1 MKTNKTGRSLILG
14 ALLTMLLVPQAFA
27 AGVMPIDLQTAI
39 DKAFATHP
47 DIKIAEYNLES
58 ARGTY
63 NAARESYGPAV
74 TFKHATARAGQD
86 SSYTRMVAT
95 GDPTNPITM
104 YSVPVRAVG
113 NSYSNTASVSVPIY
127 TAGEL
132 EGTVAKAK
140 ANYESY
146 VLGEHKSYMD
156 LKKTTTDAY
165 YTLLECVNSVKVAQ
179 ESVNTL
185 ADHLKNVKAQ
195 FDVGVVAKVDVLR
208 SEVELSNA
216 RQTLIKAQNA
226 YDLAESNLDNIMGI
240 PQSTKLAPR
249 ETLQYAPYS
258 SNMDY
263 CIDYALANRPDLRQ
277 SALAVKAAQ
286 GSLDIAKSG
295 QRPQVAASASN
306 VWENGTWPGT
316 DNSNWTAAIGVSMNV
331 FDSGVTKSKVS
342 AAKAALLSQEETHRQ
357 NLDLATLDVRQC
369 YLNLRESE
377 KRISTTQ
384 TAVAQAEEDYR
395 IAQVRYQA
403 GVGTNTD
410 VLDAQVA
417 LTTARNNFNQ
427 ALYDYNMNKNALQT
441 SMGIGAKP
449 LIAAPV
455 MKKDGGAVD
464 KEQEAKYNHQ
474 QKVLKELKAAEKDAD
489 KVNRDTQQRL
499 YNRNRYQTLSA
510 VKTEAEQTA
519 AREKQIAAEKQAAK
533 EKAAAEK
540 AAAKKLAAEKKT
552 AAEQAATSK

>member
-1 MKTNKTGRSLILG
+1 MKTNKSGRGLLLG
-14 ALLTMLLVPQAFA
+14 ALFTMLLVPQAFA
-27 AGVMPIDLQTAI
+27 AGAMPIDLQTAI

-63 NAARESYGPAV
+63 NAARESYGPALSFNH
-74 TFKHATARAGQD
+74 TTGRAGND
-86 SSYTRMVAT
+86 NYV
-95 GDPTNPITM
+95 TM
-104 YSVPVRAVG
+104 YSTRVH
-113 NSYSNTASVSVPIY
+113 NSYANTFSVSVPIY

-165 YTLLECVNSVKVAQ
+165 YTLLECVNSVNVAQ
-179 ESVNTL
+179 ESVTTL

-226 YDLAESNLDNIMGI
+226 YDLSESNLDNIMGI

-249 ETLQYAPYS
+249 ETLQYAPYN

-286 GSLDIAKSG
+286 GSLDVAKSG
-295 QRPQVAASASN
+295 QRPQVAATATKG
-306 VWENGTWPGT
+306 WDDKDGRWPGT
-316 DNSNWTAAIGVSMNV
+316 DVSSWTAGIGVSMNV

-342 AAKAALLSQEETHRQ
+342 AAKAALLAQEETHRQ
-357 NLDLATLDVRQC
+357 NLDYATLDVRQC

-449 LIAAPV
+449 LLAAPV
-455 MKKDGGAVD
+455 MDKKSGAPADEKQV
-464 KEQEAKYNHQ
+464 AKYKQQ

-489 KVNRDTQQRL
+489 KVNRNTQVRL
-499 YNRNRYQTLSA
+499 YNRNQYQTLTA
-510 VKTEAEQTA
+510 VKTAADKEAA
-519 AREKQIAAEKQAAK
+519 AEKQLAAEKQAAK
-533 EKAAAEK
+533 EQAAAKK
-540 AAAKKLAAEKKT
+540 AAAKKLAAEQK
-552 AAEQAATSK
+552 AAAKQDAAATSK

>member
-1 MKTNKTGRSLILG
+1 MKTNKSGRSLLLG
-14 ALLTMLLVPQAFA
+14 ALFTMLLVPQAFA
-27 AGVMPIDLQTAI
+27 AGALPIDLQTAI

-74 TFKHATARAGQD
+74 TLSHETGRYGQD
-86 SSYTRMVAT
+86 ASVSVGGITRYA
-95 GDPTNPITM
+95 
-104 YSVPVRAVG
+104 RAVG
-113 NSYSNTASVSVPIY
+113 NSYSNTAKVSVPIY

-140 ANYESY
+140 ANYEAY

-165 YTLLECVNSVKVAQ
+165 YTLLECVNTVNVAQ
-179 ESVNTL
+179 ESVTTL

-226 YDLAESNLDNIMGI
+226 YDLSESNLDNIMGI
-240 PQSTKLAPR
+240 PQSTKLAPK
-249 ETLQYAPYS
+249 ETLQYAPYN

-263 CIDYALANRPDLRQ
+263 CINYALANRPDLRQ

-295 QRPQVAASASN
+295 YRPQVAASASN
-306 VWENGTWPGT
+306 VWENGSWPGT
-316 DNSNWTAAIGVSMNV
+316 DNSNWTAGIGVSINA

-342 AAKAALLSQEETHRQ
+342 AAKAALLAQEETHRQ
-357 NLDLATLDVRQC
+357 NLDSATLDVRQC

-449 LIAAPV
+449 LLAAPV
-455 MKKDGGAVD
+455 VNKTTGAPAD
-464 KEQEAKYNHQ
+464 EKQAAKYKQQ

-489 KVNRDTQQRL
+489 KVNRDTQVRL
-499 YNRNRYQTLSA
+499 YNRNQYQTL
-510 VKTEAEQTA
+510 TA
-519 AREKQIAAEKQAAK
+519 AKAEADREAAAAKQLAAEKKAAK

-540 AAAKKLAAEKKT
+540 AAAKKLAAEKKAAARET
-552 AAEQAATSK
+552 AATNSK

>member
-1 MKTNKTGRSLILG
+1 MKTNKSGRSLILG

-240 PQSTKLAPR
+240 PQRTKLAPR
-249 ETLQYAPYS
+249 ETLQ
-258 SNMDY
+258 
-263 CIDYALANRPDLRQ
+263 
-277 SALAVKAAQ
+277 
-286 GSLDIAKSG
+286 
-295 QRPQVAASASN
+295 
-306 VWENGTWPGT
+306 
-316 DNSNWTAAIGVSMNV
+316 
-331 FDSGVTKSKVS
+331 
-342 AAKAALLSQEETHRQ
+342 
-357 NLDLATLDVRQC
+357 
-369 YLNLRESE
+369 
-377 KRISTTQ
+377 
-384 TAVAQAEEDYR
+384 
-395 IAQVRYQA
+395 
-403 GVGTNTD
+403 
-410 VLDAQVA
+410 
-417 LTTARNNFNQ
+417 
-427 ALYDYNMNKNALQT
+427 
-441 SMGIGAKP
+441 
-449 LIAAPV
+449 
-455 MKKDGGAVD
+455 
-464 KEQEAKYNHQ
+464 
-474 QKVLKELKAAEKDAD
+474 
-489 KVNRDTQQRL
+489 
-499 YNRNRYQTLSA
+499 
-510 VKTEAEQTA
+510 
-519 AREKQIAAEKQAAK
+519 
-533 EKAAAEK
+533 
-540 AAAKKLAAEKKT
+540 
-552 AAEQAATSK
+552 